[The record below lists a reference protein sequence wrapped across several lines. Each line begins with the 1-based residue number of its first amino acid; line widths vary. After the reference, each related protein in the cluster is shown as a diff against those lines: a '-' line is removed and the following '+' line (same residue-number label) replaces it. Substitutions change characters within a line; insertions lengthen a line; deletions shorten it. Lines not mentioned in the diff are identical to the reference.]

1 MQSTRSGAAPSPTD
15 SPTDTPTGIGADPR
29 TDPGHDHAPGRNG
42 DRPGGRDGPP
52 PRSTVGGLV
61 RNVLLLTRPG
71 QWAKNVLVVSVALL
85 DLDDWSVAALW
96 QVGWAIVAF
105 TVASTLVYTVNDIVD
120 RNRDR
125 AHPTKRRRPIA
136 AGLIS
141 VRAALLLLVAQAGLL
156 VAVLAAQPWSRAW
169 PIAAYL
175 LVTIGYS
182 AGLKHVPLVDVFVVA
197 TGFGLRLMQ
206 GYVALDIGVSGWL
219 LTCVYSICL
228 LFTVGKRRQEL
239 VATGGAHRPA
249 LRGYTVALADQLM
262 VLSAVLAV
270 GSYLLYLR
278 TEAPLAEYGLAAA
291 VLSAPLALFG
301 LFRYLQLVLVGKGG
315 ENPVRLLLRD
325 PALVVNAL
333 LWVALSGGFLLA
345 SRAP

>member
-1 MQSTRSGAAPSPTD
+1 MRSTPSGTATSPS
-15 SPTDTPTGIGADPR
+15 DTPTDL
-29 TDPGHDHAPGRNG
+29 DFDNS
-42 DRPGGRDGPP
+42 RDGRP
-52 PRSTVGGLV
+52 PRPAASGLA
-61 RNVLLLTRPG
+61 RNALLLARPG
-71 QWAKNVLVVSVALL
+71 QWAKNLLVVPVALL
-85 DLDDWSVAALW
+85 DLDVWSLAALGR
-96 QVGWAIVAF
+96 VAWAVVAF
-105 TVASTLVYTVNDIVD
+105 TIAATLVYTVNDIVD
-120 RNRDR
+120 RDRDR
-125 AHPTKRRRPIA
+125 GHPTKRSRPLA
-136 AGLIS
+136 AGLLS
-141 VRAALLLLVAQAGLL
+141 VRAALLLLVVQAGLL
-156 VAVLAAQPWSRAW
+156 VAVLTAQPSTRSW

-175 LVTIGYS
+175 LVAVGYS

-197 TGFGLRLMQ
+197 IGFGLRLMQ
-206 GYVALDIGVSGWL
+206 GYVALDVEVSGWL

-301 LFRYLQLVLVGKGG
+301 LFRYLQLVLVGEGG

-333 LWVALSGGFLLA
+333 LWMALSGGFLLA